1 MQAKISRLKYF
12 SIGFLT
18 VVAIIF
24 AFQYLSKDI
33 PGLKDN
39 YLSLFCNN

>member
-1 MQAKISRLKYF
+1 MQLKNSKIKYF

-18 VVAIIF
+18 VISIIF
-24 AFQYLSKDI
+24 AFQFLSKDI

>member
-1 MQAKISRLKYF
+1 MQPKISRLKYF

-18 VVAIIF
+18 VMTIIF

-39 YLSLFCNN
+39 YLSLFCTN